1 MMSNINEVF
10 SSKPQQIAQ
19 AIVRVS
25 SQIFGKT
32 NGIKCIVLGD
42 QNIVISI
49 GQNLKKFTFKKFSLN
64 NQSLLKFF
72 DGNYENL
79 VKESELHKKLCKF
92 DVFLIGVN
100 KASKIIS
107 MSLIKKILNLRKQK
121 PLFLIE
127 GGVPGNIDP
136 CVSKLS
142 NLFLYDL
149 NDLEQFFSI
158 TQKNTFKDGI
168 DYFIEDLDVNENLNS
183 FVNALNLSSSQ
194 KKVFFTKFKFFLDKN
209 TDIEFKK
216 KLFNFFEIFR
226 G

>member
-1 MMSNINEVF
+1 MSNMNEVF

-32 NGIKCIVLGD
+32 NNINCIVLGD
-42 QNIVISI
+42 QSIVISI
-49 GQNLKKFTFKKFSLN
+49 GQNLKKFNFKNFSLN
-64 NQSLLKFF
+64 KQSLLKFF
-72 DGNYENL
+72 DGNCETL
-79 VKESELHKKLCKF
+79 IEGSELPKKLCKI
-92 DVFLIGVN
+92 DVFLIGFN

-107 MSLIKKILNLRKQK
+107 ISLIKKILNFRKQK

-158 TQKNTFKDGI
+158 TQKNSLKDGE
-168 DYFIEDLDVNENLNS
+168 DFFIEDLDVNENLNS
-183 FVNALNLSSSQ
+183 FVNGLNLNSNQ
-194 KKVFFTKFKFFLDKN
+194 KKVFFSKFKFFLDKN